1 MEILASYNGLYFH
14 PGSRH
19 CIQSST
25 VLPAFTQRPWPGTSL
40 GTTHCGHL
48 SVSLWVTALLKTE
61 QSSTSN
67 RPMSLNGPLSLPLSQ
82 PSTPPEL
89 TSAACQTQLPFGF
102 AHAVPFSQH
111 IFLQT
116 PIVIM
121 PLPPRGSAQTRFCHE
136 GGPNLSSTRWSLC
149 LWPPASHSVT
159 WEPAPR
165 VQFGVP
171 ATFNGA
177 PCFSTQQQED

>member
-1 MEILASYNGLYFH
+1 MTHLDTPCILYQTVSWSCWFVHYGDSCFLQQPLFSSRESPLYSEQYRFASIHAKAL
-14 PGSRH
+14 
-19 CIQSST
+19 T
-25 VLPAFTQRPWPGTSL
+25 
-40 GTTHCGHL
+40 GHL
-48 SVSLWVTALLKTE
+48 LGHRTLWAPHSVSLWVTALLKTE

-136 GGPNLSSTRWSLC
+136 GAPFLPSTR
-149 LWPPASHSVT
+149 
-159 WEPAPR
+159 
-165 VQFGVP
+165 
-171 ATFNGA
+171 
-177 PCFSTQQQED
+177 